1 MTIRMPARMFEDA
14 RNKILG
20 PYHKKLRTPSSIV
33 IRKFKNYKILEFE
46 WTFELHHQGNIRK

>member
-1 MTIRMPARMFEDA
+1 MPARMFEDA